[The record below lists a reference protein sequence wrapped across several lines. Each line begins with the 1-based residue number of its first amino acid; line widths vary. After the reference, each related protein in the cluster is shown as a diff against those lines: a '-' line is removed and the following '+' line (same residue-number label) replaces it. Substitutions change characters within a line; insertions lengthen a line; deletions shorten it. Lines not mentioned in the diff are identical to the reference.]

1 MRTSKKGIE
10 LIKKHEGLKLAAY
23 ICPSGKPTIGYGHTK
38 DVLLGDVITKEEA
51 ERLLI
56 EDLVTVENE
65 INRHNLNINQ
75 NQFDA
80 LASFVYNVG
89 VGNFRSSTLL
99 KKIKADSNDR
109 DIERQF
115 NRWVYSKGKVLPG
128 LVKRRKEEAKL
139 YFTKEKDHEKK

>member
-1 MRTSKKGIE
+1 MKTSNEGIE
-10 LIKKHEGLKLAAY
+10 LIKRHESLRLNAY
-23 ICPSGKPTIGYGHTK
+23 LDPVGIPTIGYGHTK

-65 INRHNLNINQ
+65 INSHNLNINQ

-99 KKIKADSNDR
+99 KRLKANPNDP
-109 DIERQF
+109 DIANQF
-115 NRWVYSKGKVLPG
+115 KRWVYGGGKVLPG
-128 LVKRRKEEAKL
+128 LVRRRNEEAKL
-139 YFTKEKDHEKK
+139 YFT